1 MKTHFLPGLHNG
13 NLLLAP
19 LAQEDAGMDAPHSP
33 ARISGGQSD
42 AKTCSEFTGD
52 LAARTEFER
61 SLSFHAPTGSHVP
74 FQQVDWGFR
83 DLFLFQLA
91 LCLFVCCA
99 IYHTVKIF
107 SSLSA
112 KTLPQSLWYLPKHI
126 RASVFLASPSSLIL
140 MPQPCHPGHLSD
152 FIPEHTCPPFF
163 LLFLLLLPFTVTLFL
178 VALFIHLL
186 FSALCMV
193 CSK

>member
-1 MKTHFLPGLHNG
+1 MVTYYWLLWPRKT
-13 NLLLAP
+13 
-19 LAQEDAGMDAPHSP
+19 QEWTHRTPRRESLEVKVMQRLVPSSQVHS
-33 ARISGGQSD
+33 
-42 AKTCSEFTGD
+42 
-52 LAARTEFER
+52 AARTEFER
-61 SLSFHAPTGSHVP
+61 SLWFHAPTGSHVP

-83 DLFLFQLA
+83 DRFLFQLA
-91 LCLFVCCA
+91 LCLFVCCT

-140 MPQPCHPGHLSD
+140 MPQPCHPGLLSD

-163 LLFLLLLPFTVTLFL
+163 LLFLLLLPFTATLFL